1 MRIALGILVTPLVSL
16 GTGGGVRPQNDR
28 PRATSSQSSPSAQ
41 PVCDI
46 QDATDCRVSKGKK
59 QFIWWEAP
67 PDEARHVCFPTS
79 APFGTDHFDIRPG
92 HHKSSGRIKGSPVTG
107 TEFPYTTSA
116 DPCNQPHS
124 KPRNSA
130 KVIVED

>member
-1 MRIALGILVTPLVSL
+1 MRIALGILVTLLVSL

-67 PDEARHVCFPTS
+67 PDEARHVAFPHPLCS
-79 APFGTDHFDIRPG
+79 ALTILT
-92 HHKSSGRIKGSPVTG
+92 SSGPSQELRTDRR
-107 TEFPYTTSA
+107 FPS
-116 DPCNQPHS
+116 D
-124 KPRNSA
+124 RNGVSIYH
-130 KVIVED
+130 KRGPM